1 VYINGKI
8 KEIGDSMDKR
18 IREQRI
24 ERLMRLTQKKNKSS
38 ISFKI
43 ALWDYT
49 IKSVIMFKKFL
60 DVVASLILIIL
71 LSPVFIITALFIYI
85 EDPGPVFYIAPRVGK
100 DGKHFGFIK
109 FRSMVMNADKIKD
122 QLLDKNESKAGVI
135 FKMKKDPR
143 VTKTGRFIRRFS
155 IDELPQLFNV
165 LKGDMSLVGPR
176 PPLPREVAEYT
187 LLDRKRL
194 HVMPGITCLWQVKG
208 RSDIPFDEQVQL
220 DMQYIK
226 SSSFWKDIK
235 ILIMTIPA
243 VISGKGAY

>member
-1 VYINGKI
+1 
-8 KEIGDSMDKR
+8 MDKR

-24 ERLMRLTQKKNKSS
+24 ERLMKMTQKKNKSS

-49 IKSVIMFKKFL
+49 IKSVILFKKFL
-60 DVVASLILIIL
+60 DIVISLILIII
-71 LSPVFIITALFIYI
+71 LSPVFIITAIFIYI

-122 QLLDKNESKAGVI
+122 KLLDQNESKAGVI

-165 LKGDMSLVGPR
+165 LKADMSLVGPR

-235 ILIMTIPA
+235 ILLMTIPA